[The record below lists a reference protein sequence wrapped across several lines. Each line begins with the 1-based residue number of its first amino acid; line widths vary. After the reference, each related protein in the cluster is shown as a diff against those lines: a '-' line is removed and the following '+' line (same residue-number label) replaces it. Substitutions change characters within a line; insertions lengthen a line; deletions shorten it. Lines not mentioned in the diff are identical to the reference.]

1 MLYSVVIVASGKG
14 TRLNLG
20 YNKVFYKLDQD
31 TILDKSINLF
41 KTDKDCNEIIVVT
54 NKEDFNLLNY
64 HDNLII
70 VEGGKLRQESVYNGL
85 VKVTNDYVMIHDG
98 ARPYLTM
105 NLINDLKEKLTH
117 VDACILSVKAVDSI
131 KLISDDR
138 LNDIDRDTIR
148 YAQTPQ
154 AFKTSVILNAYNN
167 MDKNI
172 EYTDDA
178 SIVEKVLKVPVY
190 NVNGDY
196 KNIKITNVSDLQKI
210 KINE

>member
-117 VDACILSVKAVDSI
+117 VDACILSVKAVD
-131 KLISDDR
+131 
-138 LNDIDRDTIR
+138 
-148 YAQTPQ
+148 
-154 AFKTSVILNAYNN
+154 
-167 MDKNI
+167 
-172 EYTDDA
+172 
-178 SIVEKVLKVPVY
+178 
-190 NVNGDY
+190 
-196 KNIKITNVSDLQKI
+196 
-210 KINE
+210 